1 MGRSSGPKGPEPG
14 SASSRARESS
24 SGSLTPICWPNRPMN
39 MLPFTKAPRL
49 PNIGLASTPTASGTS
64 SVNRARSASEGLG
77 IFTATSVPALDLQ
90 AGSKVYPAAVSTYM
104 IGEVAERSDFSA
116 SALRYYED
124 IGLVRPAARSESG
137 YRLYDDV
144 TLTRLAFV
152 ARAKQLGCTLEE
164 IADLVTIA
172 DDERCGP
179 VQRRFH
185 ALVTAKLA
193 AAERQVAELSAFSG
207 QLRAAA
213 VALAGEPV
221 DGPCEAGCA
230 CLTAAPPH
238 QPDIACTL
246 TIGERPARQDDWR
259 TTLARSRS
267 RTALPGG
274 GLRIQ
279 FDETV
284 EVEGLARLVAAA
296 QGCCA
301 LFAFAR

>member
-1 MGRSSGPKGPEPG
+1 M
-14 SASSRARESS
+14 
-24 SGSLTPICWPNRPMN
+24 
-39 MLPFTKAPRL
+39 
-49 PNIGLASTPTASGTS
+49 
-64 SVNRARSASEGLG
+64 
-77 IFTATSVPALDLQ
+77 
-90 AGSKVYPAAVSTYM
+90 STYT
-104 IGEVAERSDFSA
+104 IGEVAERSGFSA

-124 IGLVRPAARSESG
+124 IGLVPPAARSESG

-164 IADLVTIA
+164 IADLVAIA

-213 VALAGEPV
+213 VALAGQPV
-221 DGPCEAGCA
+221 DGPCDADCA
-230 CLTAAPPH
+230 CLMATPPDH
-238 QPDIACTL
+238 PDIACTL

-259 TTLARSRS
+259 TTLAHARS
-267 RTALPGG
+267 RTALGGG
-274 GLRIQ
+274 GLRIE
-279 FDETV
+279 FDETIAL
-284 EVEGLARLVAAA
+284 ERMARLVAAE
-296 QGCCA
+296 QGCCSFYSFALTFDARGMGLEVTAPPGAEAVLEA
-301 LFAFAR
+301 LFGAPTD